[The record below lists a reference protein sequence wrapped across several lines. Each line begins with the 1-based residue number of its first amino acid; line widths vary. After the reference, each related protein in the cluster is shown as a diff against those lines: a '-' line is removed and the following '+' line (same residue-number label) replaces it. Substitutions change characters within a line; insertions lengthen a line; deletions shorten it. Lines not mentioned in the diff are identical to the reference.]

1 MTDTPEQAE
10 LRRHLSE
17 LRKAAHAVGRDVAL
31 HVEDLKNIDQKIER
45 LGHLVGKEAKYAAW
59 EIEDDITA
67 LGRGLGKDL
76 RALPSAIADGAEAA
90 GTAVAGAVST
100 AARATG
106 EAISNAGH
114 RASEGTKNALA
125 SAAGVR
131 RTPMKEWHPPSPAAE
146 RPADDD

>member
-10 LRRHLSE
+10 LRQHLSE
-17 LRKAAHAVGRDVAL
+17 LRRAAHLVGRDVAL

-59 EIEDDITA
+59 EIEDDISA
-67 LGRGLGKDL
+67 IGRGLGRDI
-76 RALPSAIADGAEAA
+76 RALPGAIADGAVTA
-90 GTAVAGAVST
+90 GSAVAGAVST
-100 AARATG
+100 AARVTG
-106 EAISNAGH
+106 ETLSSAGH

-131 RTPMKEWHPPSPAAE
+131 RTPMKEWHSPSSGSAAP
-146 RPADDD
+146 RDDE